1 MSELTKLAEIA
12 AKHLSNA
19 FLSMASDFAK
29 LHSAAPLS
37 QTEEKSNW
45 VSLESV
51 GYTKRDVYKIGD
63 PIMVML
69 DGGMLPTKMRVSH
82 VMEVGVYLAYCQRQ
96 PKSSGRAISHD
107 QILGLDPDR

>member
-37 QTEEKSNW
+37 QTEEKANL
-45 VSLESV
+45 VSLEPV

-63 PIMVML
+63 RIMIQL
-69 DGGMLPTKMRVSH
+69 DGGSLPIKAIISH
-82 VMEVGVYLAYCQRQ
+82 VLQGGLYLAYFTRQ
-96 PKSSGRAISHD
+96 PKSSAREIRHD